1 MTKTMISVL
10 LEEQHNRKDYK
21 CGIDSLDNYLQRTV
35 KKDIKNSLAVCYVLV
50 QDNDVIGYYTIS
62 TGSANLENIP
72 EDAKTKRLIES
83 GYDVPIILV
92 GRLALDINYQG
103 KKLGRKIMLD
113 CILRSYEASKII
125 AAWAICVDPIDEN
138 ARAFYEKFGFISLVD
153 SHRMFLPIKT
163 IETLLNRK

>member
-1 MTKTMISVL
+1 
-10 LEEQHNRKDYK
+10 
-21 CGIDSLDNYLQRTV
+21 
-35 KKDIKNSLAVCYVLV
+35 
-50 QDNDVIGYYTIS
+50 
-62 TGSANLENIP
+62 
-72 EDAKTKRLIES
+72 
-83 GYDVPIILV
+83 
-92 GRLALDINYQG
+92 
-103 KKLGRKIMLD
+103 MLD